1 VHSKKANILQIQKY
15 LSGEL
20 DALAMHKLEMEAL
33 NDPFLMDALEG
44 YENMGTSQQL
54 NLADLTARL
63 QQRTEENKG
72 RVIPWTVWPIAASVL
87 IALSLGGLYLN
98 RSPKPELQ
106 SNNFNENKNAMPP
119 LVAATDTI
127 KTADTVKKANTNLPG
142 QVQAPLIAD
151 RKKPRRGKPS
161 ANALYQQEISAS
173 DNKTAS
179 YAPAPSAGSNMLAEP
194 AAPPPAA
201 KDKVALKEEG
211 NLSERIVAGY
221 TAPIA
226 KKDTVSSDV
235 ISLRGNTTVA
245 KSKTPLQFKLPGK
258 VDGVTSS
265 PVTVFGGK
273 AAAQS
278 LYIAGTI
285 ISRDDGSP
293 LIGAAIRI
301 KGTNKSTVT
310 DVNGKF
316 ALSSPDSK
324 ATLDVVY
331 IGYEPRQVNATRGD
345 SVKVALKPDSR
356 ALAEVVVTNPKNDD
370 NSDVSITAAHPQLG
384 WGSLKKYLQ
393 TNAIMPDGTTTGT
406 VTVTFTVF
414 PSGITDEFNIKKGL
428 NETAD
433 QKAIELLKNGPSWVG
448 STNNK
453 PEVVTVKVKFQKQK

>member
-1 VHSKKANILQIQKY
+1 MQIQKY
-15 LSGEL
+15 LNGEL
-20 DALAMHKLEMEAL
+20 DARAMHKLEMEAL

-54 NLADLTARL
+54 NLGDLTARL
-63 QQRTEENKG
+63 QQRTGENKG

-98 RSPKPELQ
+98 KTSKPELQ
-106 SNNFNENKNAMPP
+106 SNNVAENRNSTPP
-119 LVAATDTI
+119 LAAAADTI
-127 KTADTVKKANTNLPG
+127 KTADTVKKANTNQPG
-142 QVQAPLIAD
+142 TVQAPSIAVT
-151 RKKPRRGKPS
+151 KKSRRIKQS
-161 ANALYQQEISAS
+161 ADALYQQEISAA

-179 YAPAPSAGSNMLAEP
+179 NEVAPPVGSTTLAEP
-194 AAPPPAA
+194 AAPPPVA
-201 KDKVALKEEG
+201 KDKVVLKEEG

-235 ISLRGNTTVA
+235 IALRANTTVA

-265 PVTVFGGK
+265 PVTVFGGSK

-301 KGTNKSTVT
+301 KGTNRSTVT

-316 ALSSPDSK
+316 ALSSPGDK

-331 IGYEPRQVNATRGD
+331 IGYEPRQISATRGD
-345 SVKVALKPDSR
+345 SVKVALKPDSH
-356 ALAEVVVTNPKNDD
+356 ALSEVVVSSPKRDDD
-370 NSDVSITAAHPQLG
+370 NSEVSVTAAHPQLG

-393 TNAIMPDGTTTGT
+393 TNAVLPDGTAGT

-428 NETAD
+428 NEAAD
-433 QKAIELLKNGPSWVG
+433 QKAIELIKNGPSWVG

-453 PEVVTVKVKFQKQK
+453 PEVVTVKVKFQK

>member
-1 VHSKKANILQIQKY
+1 MQIQKY
-15 LSGEL
+15 LNGEL
-20 DALAMHKLEMEAL
+20 DVHAMHKLEMEAL

-54 NLADLTARL
+54 NLADLTGRL
-63 QQRTEENKG
+63 QQRTGENKG

-98 RSPKPELQ
+98 RSPKPGLQ
-106 SNNFNENKNAMPP
+106 SDNISSNKNATPP
-119 LVAATDTI
+119 LVAAATDTI
-127 KTADTVKKANTNLPG
+127 KTADTVKKANVNPPVP
-142 QVQAPLIAD
+142 VQAPLIAVS
-151 RKKPRRGKPS
+151 KKSRRVKPS
-161 ANALYQQEISAS
+161 ANSVYQQEISAG
-173 DNKTAS
+173 DNKTA
-179 YAPAPSAGSNMLAEP
+179 ANNVVPPAVSNMLAEP
-194 AAPPPAA
+194 AIPASA
-201 KDKVALKEEG
+201 VKDKVGVKEDA

-221 TAPIA
+221 TAPIT

-245 KSKTPLQFKLPGK
+245 KAKAPLQFKLPGK

-265 PVTVFGGK
+265 PAPGFSNK
-273 AAAQS
+273 AAAES

-301 KGTNKSTVT
+301 KGTNRSTVT
-310 DVNGKF
+310 DVNGRF
-316 ALSSPDSK
+316 ALSSPGDK

-331 IGYEPRQVNATRGD
+331 IGYEPRQVSATRGD
-345 SVKVALKPDSR
+345 SIKVALKPDSR
-356 ALAEVVVTNPKNDD
+356 ALSEVVVTTSKREEDTGEA
-370 NSDVSITAAHPQLG
+370 SVTAAHPQLG

-393 TNAIMPDGTTTGT
+393 TNAVLPDGTTGT

-414 PSGITDEFNIKKGL
+414 PSGITDEFSVKKGL

-433 QKAIELLKNGPSWVG
+433 QKAIELIKNGPSWVG

>member
-1 VHSKKANILQIQKY
+1 LQIQKY

-20 DALAMHKLEMEAL
+20 DARAMHKLEMEAL

-63 QQRTEENKG
+63 QQRTEEKKD

-98 RSPKPELQ
+98 RSAKTELQ
-106 SNNFNENKNAMPP
+106 SNNITENRNSTPP

-127 KTADTVKKANTNLPG
+127 KTGDTVKRANTNPVG
-142 QVQAPLIAD
+142 TVQAPLIAVNKKT
-151 RKKPRRGKPS
+151 RKGKPS
-161 ANALYQQEISAS
+161 ANALYQQDISAA
-173 DNKTAS
+173 DNNTAS
-179 YAPAPSAGSNMLAEP
+179 NNVVPSAGNTMQVAPAE
-194 AAPPPAA
+194 PAA
-201 KDKVALKEEG
+201 KDKDILKEAPAVG
-211 NLSERIVAGY
+211 LSERIVFGY
-221 TAPIA
+221 TASPT
-226 KKDTVSSDV
+226 KKDTTGSES
-235 ISLRGNTTVA
+235 ILLRANTTVA
-245 KSKTPLQFKLPGK
+245 KAKAPMQYKLPGK

-265 PVTVFGGK
+265 PAPGLSSK
-273 AAAQS
+273 AAAES

-301 KGTNKSTVT
+301 KGTNRSTVT

-316 ALSSPDSK
+316 ALSSPADK

-356 ALAEVVVTNPKNDD
+356 ALSEVVVTTSKRDDD
-370 NSDVSITAAHPQLG
+370 NGEVSVTAAHPQLG

-393 TNAIMPDGTTTGT
+393 TNAVLPDNTTGA

-428 NETAD
+428 NATAD
-433 QKAIELLKNGPSWVG
+433 QKAIELIKNGPSWVG
-448 STNNK
+448 SSNNK

>member
-1 VHSKKANILQIQKY
+1 MQIQKY
-15 LSGEL
+15 LNGEL
-20 DALAMHKLEMEAL
+20 DARAMHKLEMEAL

-54 NLADLTARL
+54 NLADLSGRL
-63 QQRTEENKG
+63 QQRTGENKG

-87 IALSLGGLYLN
+87 IALTLGGLYLN
-98 RSPKPELQ
+98 RVPKPELQ
-106 SNNFNENKNAMPP
+106 SNNIAENRNSTPP
-119 LVAATDTI
+119 VVAATDTI
-127 KTADTVKKANTNLPG
+127 KTDTVKKANLNQPG
-142 QVQAPLIAD
+142 TVQAPLIAVT
-151 RKKPRRGKPS
+151 KKSRRIKQS
-161 ANALYQQEISAS
+161 ANALYQQEISAG

-179 YAPAPSAGSNMLAEP
+179 NSVVPPANSNMLAAPAEP
-194 AAPPPAA
+194 PAPAA
-201 KDKVALKEEG
+201 KDKAVLKEEG

-221 TAPIA
+221 TAPLA
-226 KKDTVSSDV
+226 KKDTISSDV
-235 ISLRGNTTVA
+235 ILLRANTTVA
-245 KSKTPLQFKLPGK
+245 KSKAPLQFKLPGK

-265 PVTVFGGK
+265 PVTIFGGSK
-273 AAAQS
+273 AAAES

-301 KGTNKSTVT
+301 KGTNRSTVT

-316 ALSSPDSK
+316 ALSSPGDK

-331 IGYEPRQVNATRGD
+331 IGYEPRQVSATRGD
-345 SVKVALKPDSR
+345 SIKVALKPDSR
-356 ALAEVVVTNPKNDD
+356 ALSEVVVTGPKRDDD
-370 NSDVSITAAHPQLG
+370 NGEVSVTAAHPQLG

-393 TNAIMPDGTTTGT
+393 TNAVLPDNTTGT

-414 PSGITDEFNIKKGL
+414 PSGITDEFSVKKGI

-433 QKAIELLKNGPSWVG
+433 QKAIELIKNGPSWVG

-453 PEVVTVKVKFQKQK
+453 PEFVTVKVKFQKQK

>member
-1 VHSKKANILQIQKY
+1 MQIQKY
-15 LSGEL
+15 LNGEL
-20 DALAMHKLEMEAL
+20 DARAMHKLEMEAL

-54 NLADLTARL
+54 NLGDLTARL
-63 QQRTEENKG
+63 QQRTGENKG

-98 RSPKPELQ
+98 RAPKPELQ
-106 SNNFNENKNAMPP
+106 SNNIAENRNSTPP
-119 LVAATDTI
+119 LAAATDTI
-127 KTADTVKKANTNLPG
+127 KTADTVKKANVNPAGT
-142 QVQAPLIAD
+142 VQAPLIAVS
-151 RKKPRRGKPS
+151 KKSRRVKQS
-161 ANALYQQEISAS
+161 ANALYQQEISAG
-173 DNKTAS
+173 DKTAS
-179 YAPAPSAGSNMLAEP
+179 NITPPAGSNMLAEP
-194 AAPPPAA
+194 VAPAPAA
-201 KDKVALKEEG
+201 KDKVVLKEEG

-226 KKDTVSSDV
+226 KKDTASSDATL
-235 ISLRGNTTVA
+235 LRANTTVA
-245 KSKTPLQFKLPGK
+245 KSKAPLQFKLPGK

-273 AAAQS
+273 AAAES

-301 KGTNKSTVT
+301 KGTNRSTVT

-316 ALSSPDSK
+316 ALSSPGDK

-331 IGYEPRQVNATRGD
+331 IGYEPRQINATRGD
-345 SVKVALKPDSR
+345 SLKVALKPDSR
-356 ALAEVVVTNPKNDD
+356 ALSEVVVSSPKRDDD
-370 NSDVSITAAHPQLG
+370 NGDVSVTAAHPQLG

-393 TNAIMPDGTTTGT
+393 TNAVLSDNATGT

-414 PSGITDEFNIKKGL
+414 PSGIIDEFNIKKGL

-433 QKAIELLKNGPSWVG
+433 QKAIELIKNGPSWVG

>member
-1 VHSKKANILQIQKY
+1 MQIQKY

-20 DALAMHKLEMEAL
+20 DARAMHKLEMEAQ

-44 YENMGTSQQL
+44 YESMGTSQQL
-54 NLADLTARL
+54 NLGDLTARL
-63 QQRTEENKG
+63 QKRTAENKG

-106 SNNFNENKNAMPP
+106 SNNIAGNKNSTPT
-119 LVAATDTI
+119 VIAADTV
-127 KTADTVKKANTNLPG
+127 KTADTVKKAKANMPG
-142 QVQAPLIAD
+142 QVQAPLIAVS
-151 RKKPRRGKPS
+151 KKARRIKPS
-161 ANALYQQEISAS
+161 ANALYQQEISAG

-179 YAPAPSAGSNMLAEP
+179 NSARASVGIVPAEP
-194 AAPPPAA
+194 ATPAPAA
-201 KDKVALKEEG
+201 QDKVASKEEG

-226 KKDTVSSDV
+226 KKDSVSSGA
-235 ISLRGNTTVA
+235 ILLRANTTVA
-245 KSKTPLQFKLPGK
+245 KSKAPLQFKLPGK

-265 PVTVFGGK
+265 PVTTFGGK
-273 AAAQS
+273 AAAES

-301 KGTNKSTVT
+301 KGTNRSTVT

-316 ALSSPDSK
+316 ALSSPGDQ
-324 ATLDVVY
+324 ATLDVVS

-356 ALAEVVVTNPKNDD
+356 ALSEVVVSSSKKDDD
-370 NSDVSITAAHPQLG
+370 NGEVSVTAAHPQLG

-393 TNAIMPDGTTTGT
+393 TNAVLADGTTGT

-433 QKAIELLKNGPSWVG
+433 QKAIELIKNGPSWVG

>member
-15 LSGEL
+15 LNGEL
-20 DALAMHKLEMEAL
+20 DARAMHKLEMEAL

-54 NLADLTARL
+54 NLGDLTARL
-63 QQRTEENKG
+63 HQRTGENKG

-98 RSPKPELQ
+98 RASKPELQ
-106 SNNFNENKNAMPP
+106 SNNIAENRNSTPP
-119 LVAATDTI
+119 LAAAADTI
-127 KTADTVKKANTNLPG
+127 KTADTVKKANINPAGT
-142 QVQAPLIAD
+142 VQAPLIVVT
-151 RKKPRRGKPS
+151 KKSRRVKQS
-161 ANALYQQEISAS
+161 ANALYQQEISAN
-173 DNKTAS
+173 DNNT
-179 YAPAPSAGSNMLAEP
+179 AGSITPPASSKMLAEP
-194 AAPPPAA
+194 VAPAPAA
-201 KDKVALKEEG
+201 KDKVVLKEEG

-226 KKDTVSSDV
+226 KKDTTSSDA
-235 ISLRGNTTVA
+235 ILLRANTTVA
-245 KSKTPLQFKLPGK
+245 KSKAPLQFKLPGK

-273 AAAQS
+273 AAAES

-301 KGTNKSTVT
+301 KGTNRSTVT

-316 ALSSPDSK
+316 ALSSPGDK

-331 IGYEPRQVNATRGD
+331 IGYEPRQVSATRGD
-345 SVKVALKPDSR
+345 SIKVALKPDSR
-356 ALAEVVVTNPKNDD
+356 ALSEVVVTTSKRDDD
-370 NSDVSITAAHPQLG
+370 NGDVSVTAAHPQLG

-393 TNAIMPDGTTTGT
+393 TNAVLPDNTTGT

-414 PSGITDEFNIKKGL
+414 PSGIIDEFSVKKSL

-433 QKAIELLKNGPSWVG
+433 QKAIELIKNGPSWVG

>member
-1 VHSKKANILQIQKY
+1 MQIQKY
-15 LSGEL
+15 LNGEL
-20 DALAMHKLEMEAL
+20 DARAMHKLEMEAL

-54 NLADLTARL
+54 NLADLTTRL
-63 QQRTEENKG
+63 QQRTEERKG

-106 SNNFNENKNAMPP
+106 SNNISENKNSTPS

-127 KTADTVKKANTNLPG
+127 KTADTVKKANANPIGT
-142 QVQAPLIAD
+142 VQAPLIAVN
-151 RKKPRRGKPS
+151 KKPRKGKLS
-161 ANALYQQEISAS
+161 ANALYQQDISAA

-179 YAPAPSAGSNMLAEP
+179 NNVVPPAGSNALVAPAEP
-194 AAPPPAA
+194 VAPA
-201 KDKVALKEEG
+201 KDKDVLKEAPAAG
-211 NLSERIVAGY
+211 LSERIVFGY
-221 TAPIA
+221 TAPLTQ
-226 KKDTVSSDV
+226 KDSSKSDA
-235 ISLRGNTTVA
+235 ISLRANTTVA
-245 KSKTPLQFKLPGK
+245 KSKGPLQFKLPGK

-265 PVTVFGGK
+265 PAPGYNNK
-273 AAAQS
+273 AAAES

-301 KGTNKSTVT
+301 KGTNRSTVT

-316 ALSSPDSK
+316 ALSSPDNK

-331 IGYEPRQVNATRGD
+331 IGYEPRQVSATRGD

-356 ALAEVVVTNPKNDD
+356 ALAEVVVSNPKTDD
-370 NSDVSITAAHPQLG
+370 SEVSVTAAHPQMG

-393 TNAIMPDGTTTGT
+393 TNAVLPDGTTGT

-414 PSGITDEFNIKKGL
+414 PSGIIDELSVKKGL

-433 QKAIELLKNGPSWVG
+433 QKAIELIKNGPSWVG

>member
-1 VHSKKANILQIQKY
+1 MHSKKANILQIQKY
-15 LSGEL
+15 LNGEL
-20 DALAMHKLEMEAL
+20 DARAMHKLEMEAL

-54 NLADLTARL
+54 NLADLTSRL
-63 QQRTEENKG
+63 RQRTGENKG

-87 IALSLGGLYLN
+87 ITLSLGGLYLN
-98 RSPKPELQ
+98 RSPKSELQ
-106 SNNFNENKNAMPP
+106 SNNITGNKNSVPP
-119 LVAATDTI
+119 VVAAADTV
-127 KTADTVKKANTNLPG
+127 KTGDTVKKANTNTLI
-142 QVQAPLIAD
+142 QAPSIAVS
-151 RKKPRRGKPS
+151 KKSRRAKQS
-161 ANALYQQEISAS
+161 ANALYQQEISAG

-179 YAPAPSAGSNMLAEP
+179 NDVAPPVGSNILAEP
-194 AAPPPAA
+194 ATPPPAA

-226 KKDTVSSDV
+226 KKDTVSPDV
-235 ISLRGNTTVA
+235 IALRANTTVA
-245 KSKTPLQFKLPGK
+245 KAKAPLQFKLPGK

-265 PVTVFGGK
+265 PATIFGSSK
-273 AAAQS
+273 SAAQS

-301 KGTNKSTVT
+301 KGTNRSTVT
-310 DVNGKF
+310 DLNGKF
-316 ALSSPDSK
+316 ALSSPGDK

-345 SVKVALKPDSR
+345 SIKVALKPDSR
-356 ALAEVVVTNPKNDD
+356 ALSEVVVTKKDDD
-370 NSDVSITAAHPQLG
+370 NGEVSVTAAHPQLG

-393 TNAIMPDGTTTGT
+393 TNAVLPDGTAGT

-414 PSGITDEFNIKKGL
+414 PSGITDEFSIKKGL
-428 NETAD
+428 NEAAD
-433 QKAIELLKNGPSWVG
+433 QKAIELIKNGPSWVG

>member
-1 VHSKKANILQIQKY
+1 MQIQKY

-54 NLADLTARL
+54 NIADLTARL
-63 QQRTEENKG
+63 QQRTEENKS

-98 RSPKPELQ
+98 RSAKPELQ
-106 SNNFNENKNAMPP
+106 SNNIRENKNATPP

-127 KTADTVKKANTNLPG
+127 KAADTVKKADANPAGT
-142 QVQAPLIAD
+142 VQAPLITVN
-151 RKKPRRGKPS
+151 KKPRKGKPS
-161 ANALYQQEISAS
+161 ANALYQQDISAA
-173 DNKTAS
+173 DNKAAS
-179 YAPAPSAGSNMLAEP
+179 NAPAPSASSNMLAEP
-194 AAPPPAA
+194 VASPPAA

-221 TAPIA
+221 TAPIV

-235 ISLRGNTTVA
+235 ISLRANTTVA
-245 KSKTPLQFKLPGK
+245 KSKKPLQFKLPGK

-265 PVTVFGGK
+265 PVTIFGGK
-273 AAAQS
+273 AAAES

-301 KGTNKSTVT
+301 KGTNRSTVT

-316 ALSSPDSK
+316 ALSSPADK

-356 ALAEVVVTNPKNDD
+356 ALAEVVVTTKRDDD
-370 NSDVSITAAHPQLG
+370 NGEVSVTAAHPQLG

-428 NETAD
+428 NEAAD
-433 QKAIELLKNGPSWVG
+433 QKAIELIKNGPSWVG

>member
-20 DALAMHKLEMEAL
+20 DAHAMHKLEMEAL
-33 NDPFLMDALEG
+33 NDPFLMDALDG

-54 NLADLTARL
+54 NLADLTGRL
-63 QQRTEENKG
+63 QQRTGENRG

-106 SNNFNENKNAMPP
+106 SDNVTLNRNATPP
-119 LVAATDTI
+119 LVAAADTI
-127 KTADTVKKANTNLPG
+127 KTTDTVKKANVNPAG
-142 QVQAPLIAD
+142 SVQAPLIAVS
-151 RKKPRRGKPS
+151 KKSIKQS
-161 ANALYQQEISAS
+161 ANALYQQEISAG

-179 YAPAPSAGSNMLAEP
+179 NNVVPPAGSNMLAEP
-194 AAPPPAA
+194 VTPPVA
-201 KDKVALKEEG
+201 KDKVVLKEES

-226 KKDTVSSDV
+226 KKDTISSDV
-235 ISLRGNTTVA
+235 IALRANTTVA

-265 PVTVFGGK
+265 PAPGFSNK
-273 AAAQS
+273 AAAES

-301 KGTNKSTVT
+301 KGTNRSTVT

-316 ALSSPDSK
+316 ALSSPGDK

-331 IGYEPRQVNATRGD
+331 IGYEPRQINATRGD
-345 SVKVALKPDSR
+345 SIKVALKPDSR
-356 ALAEVVVTNPKNDD
+356 ALSEVVVTTSKRDED
-370 NSDVSITAAHPQLG
+370 TGEVSVTAAHPQLG

-393 TNAIMPDGTTTGT
+393 TNAVLPDGTTGT

-414 PSGITDEFNIKKGL
+414 PSGITDEFSVKKGL

-433 QKAIELLKNGPSWVG
+433 QKAIELIKNGPSWVG

-453 PEVVTVKVKFQKQK
+453 PEVITVKVKFQKQK

>member
-1 VHSKKANILQIQKY
+1 MQIQKY
-15 LSGEL
+15 LNGEL
-20 DALAMHKLEMEAL
+20 DARAMHKLEMEAL

-54 NLADLTARL
+54 NLADLTSGLR
-63 QQRTEENKG
+63 QRTGENKG

-98 RSPKPELQ
+98 RSPKSELQ
-106 SNNFNENKNAMPP
+106 SNNIAGNRNSIPP
-119 LVAATDTI
+119 MAAAADTV
-127 KTADTVKKANTNLPG
+127 KTGDTVKKA
-142 QVQAPLIAD
+142 
-151 RKKPRRGKPS
+151 S
-161 ANALYQQEISAS
+161 ANTPIQPPSIAVSKKSRRAKQSANSLYQQEISAG

-179 YAPAPSAGSNMLAEP
+179 NDVPPPVGSNILAEP

-201 KDKVALKEEG
+201 KDKVVLKEEG
-211 NLSERIVAGY
+211 LSERIVAGY

-226 KKDTVSSDV
+226 KKDTVSPDV
-235 ISLRGNTTVA
+235 IALRANTTVA
-245 KSKTPLQFKLPGK
+245 KSKAPLQFKLPGK

-265 PVTVFGGK
+265 PATVFGSSK

-301 KGTNKSTVT
+301 KGTNRSTVT

-316 ALSSPDSK
+316 ALSSPGDK

-345 SVKVALKPDSR
+345 SIKVALKPDSR
-356 ALAEVVVTNPKNDD
+356 ALTEVVVTKKDDD
-370 NSDVSITAAHPQLG
+370 NSEASVTAAHPQLG

-393 TNAIMPDGTTTGT
+393 TNAVLPDGTAGT

-428 NETAD
+428 NEAAD
-433 QKAIELLKNGPSWVG
+433 QKAIELIKNGPSWVG